1 MIRNQHWRTQA
12 ACAGHSP
19 SLWFPEGSGNAHGPA
34 TQRALAICRSC
45 PVSADCLDHAL
56 TQPEHHGIWG
66 GLTETERGLLTGR
79 IRCGTTAG
87 YARHR
92 ANGSEPCRSCRDA
105 TNAYK
110 RRTWA
115 AKKATG

>member
-1 MIRNQHWRTQA
+1 MIRNQAWRTQA
-12 ACAGHSP
+12 ACAGRSP
-19 SLWFPEGSGNAHGPA
+19 SLWFPETSGQGEA
-34 TQRALAICRSC
+34 TREAKAVCNRC
-45 PVSADCLDHAL
+45 PVTAECLDHAL

-66 GLTETERGLLTGR
+66 GLTEAERGLLTGR
-79 IRCGTTAG
+79 VRCGTTAG

-105 TNAYK
+105 TNTSTRKA
-110 RRTWA
+110 WA